1 MNLANVKLTKQL
13 GYIHLELSLED
24 ALRFLKLLRK
34 KKGVYEDIEDSIRI
48 LENFDA
54 FYEYIRKKHKE
65 YVAPR
70 KNEVDMLAGRVTV
83 DKIKLEVDKIKKV
96 TIVFDKRVKIEEIT
110 EVLRDLGLEFEA
122 F

>member
-1 MNLANVKLTKQL
+1 MNPANVKLTKQL
-13 GYIHLELSLED
+13 GYIHLELSLEN
-24 ALRFLKLLRK
+24 ALRFLKLLKK

-110 EVLRDLGLEFEA
+110 EILRDLGLEFEA

>member
-1 MNLANVKLTKQL
+1 MNPANVKLTKQL
-13 GYIHLELSLED
+13 GYIHLELSLEN
-24 ALRFLKLLRK
+24 ALRFLKLLK
-34 KKGVYEDIEDSIRI
+34 EKKGVYEDIEDSIRI

>member
-1 MNLANVKLTKQL
+1 MNPANVKLTKQL

>member
-1 MNLANVKLTKQL
+1 MNPTNVRLTKQF

-24 ALRFLKLLRK
+24 ALRVLRLLRQ

-65 YVAPR
+65 YIAPR

-83 DKIKLEVDKIKKV
+83 DKIKLEVDKIKRV

-110 EVLRDLGLEFEA
+110 EVLRDLGLGFEA